1 MKNEFTEWEKL
12 FANDMTGKGF
22 NSKIYEK
29 LVQLK
34 KKKQKTQLKNQQRHF
49 PKEDI
54 QITSRHM

>member
-34 KKKQKTQLKNQQRHF
+34 KKKPKNPIKKSAEAFSQR
-49 PKEDI
+49 
-54 QITSRHM
+54 RHTDNQ